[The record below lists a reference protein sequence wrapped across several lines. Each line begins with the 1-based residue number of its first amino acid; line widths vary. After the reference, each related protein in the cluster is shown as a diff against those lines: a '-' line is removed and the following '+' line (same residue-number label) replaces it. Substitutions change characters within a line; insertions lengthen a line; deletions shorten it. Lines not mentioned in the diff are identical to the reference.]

1 MYIYIMKIKN
11 RKARYNYIFL
21 EKEIAGIV
29 LTGTEIKS
37 IRDSKA
43 GFTDAYCYF
52 KDNELWLKNFYIN
65 EYTQGTFNNHD
76 PKRDKKLLLTK
87 NQLKRFSEKSSE
99 KGLTIIPTLMFI
111 DDKGLA
117 KIEIALSKGKNVRD
131 KSQTIKENDIKKDM
145 NREIKNFKN

>member
-1 MYIYIMKIKN
+1 MKIKN
-11 RKARYNYIFL
+11 RKARFNYEFL

-52 KDNELWLKNFYIN
+52 KDNEMWMKNFYII

-87 NQLKRFSEKSSE
+87 SQIKKFQEKSSE
-99 KGLTIIPTLMFI
+99 KSLTIVPTMMFI
-111 DDKGLA
+111 NDQGIA
-117 KIEIALSKGKNVRD
+117 KIEIALSKGKKTQD
-131 KSQTIKENDIKKDM
+131 KRSTIKENDIKKDTD
-145 NREIKNFKN
+145 REIKNLKQIKI